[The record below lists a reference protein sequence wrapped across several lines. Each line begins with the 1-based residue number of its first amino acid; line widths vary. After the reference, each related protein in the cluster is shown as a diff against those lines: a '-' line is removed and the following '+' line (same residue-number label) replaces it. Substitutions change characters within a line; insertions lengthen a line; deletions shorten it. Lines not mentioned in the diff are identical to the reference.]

1 MSSSRI
7 LNADTAE
14 PIYNDVRTTFAP
26 KAKASMLKETKLRKG
41 PKRREVE

>member
-14 PIYNDVRTTFAP
+14 TIYNDVSTTFAP
-26 KAKASMLKETKLRKG
+26 KANASMLKETKIRKG
-41 PKRREVE
+41 PKRGEVE